1 MNQMND
7 KEISNIVKIK
17 QASKYIK
24 VGYPIFAV
32 EFRQS
37 LSKWHC
43 GAKSLFIYLNQWK
56 CFYGLIMGEVFQLV
70 LSKKKK
76 ILRSRE
82 RGTKGR
88 NILASIFAGSK
99 LSVKKFRDRRSSF
112 LYDFKV

>member
-17 QASKYIK
+17 QASKCIK
-24 VGYPIFAV
+24 VGYPLFAV

-76 ILRSRE
+76 SLE
-82 RGTKGR
+82 AEKEVLKGETY
-88 NILASIFAGSK
+88 LHPYLQEVSCQ
-99 LSVKKFRDRRSSF
+99 
-112 LYDFKV
+112 